1 MGAKMNVIAYCDFI
15 GIVITVSILM
25 DAISNEYGLGRKER
39 KQRIR
44 LSAFLILLFVL
55 ILFALNYI
63 VGAV

>member
-1 MGAKMNVIAYCDFI
+1 MNVIAYFDLI

-55 ILFALNYI
+55 IIFTLNYI